1 MNQLDQLFRTKLDN
15 YRVAPPAESWAKVE
29 AKLSKKNNYAFVWRI
44 AAGLFLFGLALGAGL
59 YWQTDKQEF
68 ATTPVKKEIIEPET
82 ELPLAK
88 AESNEVTHE
97 DKKTPITKKKS
108 KAEPVITPIQVAD
121 NKPLVVEEI
130 MINEPVITISEPV
143 VAKVEKPIVIEF
155 TLEPL
160 PTTTTVAE
168 QKNPSTFRKVWDKAI
183 DIKNGEG
190 DFGSLR
196 EAKDELFALDFR
208 KDKTKRN

>member
-1 MNQLDQLFRTKLDN
+1 MNQLDQLFRAKLDN
-15 YRVAPPAESWAKVE
+15 HRVAPPAESWAKVE
-29 AKLSKKNNYAFVWRI
+29 AKLSKKNNYAVVWRI
-44 AAGLFLFGLALGAGL
+44 AAGFIFFGLLLGAGL
-59 YWQTDKQEF
+59 YWQTDKQEL
-68 ATTPVKKEIIEPET
+68 ATTPVKKEIEPET
-82 ELPLAK
+82 ELPLAN
-88 AESNEVTHE
+88 AATHEVAHE

-108 KAEPVITPIQVAD
+108 KAEPVITPIPVAD
-121 NKPLVVEEI
+121 NKPVVVEEI
-130 MINEPVITISEPV
+130 IINEPVITISEPV
-143 VAKVEKPIVIEF
+143 IAKVEKPIVIEF

-196 EAKDELFALDFR
+196 EAKDELFAFDFR